1 MNGQH
6 APNSKTF
13 TFKPPDHRA
22 SFETLHERFAVIM
35 MGLVIRVF
43 LVCDGMYLRCSF
55 LTLSSSRYNDENY
68 KIPVL
73 VLNSAIYPLAYAFFK
88 RGSHKE
94 EVFKE
99 S

>member
-43 LVCDGMYLRCSF
+43 LVCYGMYLRCSF
-55 LTLSSSRYNDENY
+55 LTLSSSRCNDENY
-68 KIPVL
+68 NIPVL
-73 VLNSAIYPLAYAFFK
+73 VLNSAVNSLAHAFFK
-88 RGSHKE
+88 RDSPKE
-94 EVFKE
+94 KVFKE

>member
-6 APNSKTF
+6 APNSKTV

-43 LVCDGMYLRCSF
+43 LVCYEMYLRCSF
-55 LTLSSSRYNDENY
+55 LT
-68 KIPVL
+68 PVL
-73 VLNSAIYPLAYAFFK
+73 VFNSAIYPLAYAFFQN
-88 RGSHKE
+88 RQS
-94 EVFKE
+94 
-99 S
+99 